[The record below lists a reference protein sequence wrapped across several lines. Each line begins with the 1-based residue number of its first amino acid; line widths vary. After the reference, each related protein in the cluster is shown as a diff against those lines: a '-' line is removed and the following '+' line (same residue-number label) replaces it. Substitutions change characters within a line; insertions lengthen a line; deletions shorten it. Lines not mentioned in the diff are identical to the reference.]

1 LPAIFWA
8 VVNWHVVSGFASF
21 DFGDLSN
28 FAPPKTNS
36 APGLQRLAIV
46 GESSH
51 ALLLGLL
58 VLIVLAGAGLVRTVR
73 SRRAWAF
80 MVSSGV
86 GLFAISANPY
96 GNEGIFR
103 AALFGIPWLAL
114 VAMAAIPRDPP
125 RWVSAAFGAVSVGL
139 LGTFLVAMFG
149 LDNANVIRPADL
161 QAFQAYQADAPG
173 SSYILNLSYGDLPNS
188 ATFPPQSSHYVAWT
202 AISASTQVSRPDA
215 ADART
220 VAQDY
225 VRYAAEN
232 GGPPRDLY
240 AIWSPASADYSV
252 DYGLETLAQ
261 SQAWRRLIAA
271 SPDWRVVFNRDGTY
285 LFKVVVPA
293 PRVIRGST

>member
-1 LPAIFWA
+1 
-8 VVNWHVVSGFASF
+8 
-21 DFGDLSN
+21 
-28 FAPPKTNS
+28 
-36 APGLQRLAIV
+36 
-46 GESSH
+46 
-51 ALLLGLL
+51 
-58 VLIVLAGAGLVRTVR
+58 
-73 SRRAWAF
+73 

-103 AALFGIPWLAL
+103 AALFGIPWLVL

-125 RWVSAAFGAVSVGL
+125 RWASAAFGAVSVGL
-139 LGTFLVAMFG
+139 LGTFLVALFG

-161 QAFQAYQADAPG
+161 QAFQVYEADASA
-173 SSYILNLSYGDLPNS
+173 SSYILNLSYGDLPDS
-188 ATFPPQSSHYVAWT
+188 ATFPPQSSHDVAWT
-202 AISASTQVSRPDA
+202 AIGVGAKVIMPDA
-215 ADART
+215 ANARI

-225 VRYAAEN
+225 IHYAAEN
-232 GGPPRDLY
+232 GEASRDLY

-285 LFKVVVPA
+285 LFKVVIPA
-293 PRVIRGST
+293 PRAIRGST